1 MTVTRRLC
9 AAITFV
15 TIALAACKGTEPFV
29 PVATSLHVEPSTL
42 SFNSLGATRQLVAV
56 VLDQRADTIKHPSV
70 SWSSDDGG
78 VATVSA
84 SGLVTAVGNGS
95 AHAVATSGGLSAQVT
110 VSVAQ
115 AAAQLIKARGD
126 GQTGVVRATLPSAL
140 ALEVVDAGN
149 RPMTGVTVTFAV
161 TLGGGSLS
169 NPSGP
174 TDGSGLTTIEWTLGT
189 TPGQPQLVQATLA
202 GTSVSPATFSATA
215 IAGPPASVSKLVGDG
230 QTAATNN
237 PVSTPPAVQVSDSY
251 GDHVLGVAVTFAAT
265 AGGGTVSGGATHTDA
280 NGVATV
286 GWTLGPGAGENRLT
300 ATVAGSGITG
310 NPVTF
315 TATAVQ
321 PSAPATVS
329 AGPGDGQTGLTGY
342 ALNIAPAVV
351 VRDAANFP
359 VPNVAVTFAVASGGG
374 SVTGAN
380 ATTGADGVATVG
392 SWTVQ
397 LGTNT
402 VVATVSGSGITGN
415 PVTLVATGVSA
426 AYHIDVRYLTA
437 VTPAQRT
444 AFDSAAAQWERLI
457 YGDVPDE
464 FASFPAGTC
473 GPGSPVINET
483 IDDII
488 IYVRLDSMDG
498 PGKILGQAGPCLIR
512 DPGFQPGVGVMRF
525 DTADVAGLLAAGKF
539 DDVVR
544 HEMGHV
550 LGFGTVWE
558 SLGVLSGGG
567 GTDPH
572 FVGAQATAAFDH
584 NGGQPYSAGAKVPV
598 ENCCGSG
605 TRDSHWRE
613 TVFATELMTGFL
625 NGGVPNPLSVITTAA
640 MGDLG
645 YVVNYAASEP
655 YTVANVA
662 GLRAQA
668 SLPQI
673 ELGDD
678 ILRLPILVVDRRGR
692 VTRIIRPK

>member
-1 MTVTRRLC
+1 MLVRQHFPRVAPCTGAGMVTPMPVTGRLW
-9 AAITFV
+9 APITFV

-29 PVATSLHVEPSTL
+29 PVATTLHVAPSSL
-42 SFNSLGATRQLVAV
+42 SFTSLGATRQVVAV

-70 SWSSDDGG
+70 VWSSDNSG

-110 VSVAQ
+110 VSVQ
-115 AAAQLIKARGD
+115 AAAQLIKA
-126 GQTGVVRATLPSAL
+126 A
-140 ALEVVDAGN
+140 
-149 RPMTGVTVTFAV
+149 
-161 TLGGGSLS
+161 
-169 NPSGP
+169 
-174 TDGSGLTTIEWTLGT
+174 
-189 TPGQPQLVQATLA
+189 
-202 GTSVSPATFSATA
+202 
-215 IAGPPASVSKLVGDG
+215 
-230 QTAATNN
+230 
-237 PVSTPPAVQVSDSY
+237 
-251 GDHVLGVAVTFAAT
+251 
-265 AGGGTVSGGATHTDA
+265 
-280 NGVATV
+280 
-286 GWTLGPGAGENRLT
+286 
-300 ATVAGSGITG
+300 
-310 NPVTF
+310 
-315 TATAVQ
+315 
-321 PSAPATVS
+321 
-329 AGPGDGQTGLTGY
+329 GDGQTGLTGY

-351 VRDAANFP
+351 VRDAASFP

-380 ATTGADGVATVG
+380 ATTGSDGVATVG

-402 VVATVSGSGITGN
+402 LTATASGSGITGN
-415 PVTLVATGVSA
+415 PVTLAATGVSA

-437 VTPAQRT
+437 VTPAQRE

-464 FASFPAGTC
+464 LASFPAGTC
-473 GPGSPVINET
+473 GPGTPVINEI

-488 IYVRLDSMDG
+488 IYVRLDSIDG
-498 PGKILGQAGPCLIR
+498 PGKILGQAGPCLVR
-512 DPGFQPGVGVMRF
+512 DQSFQPGVGVMHF
-525 DTADVAGLLAAGKF
+525 DTADVAGLLAAGQF
-539 DDVVR
+539 DEVVR

-550 LGFGTVWE
+550 LGFGTIWQLL
-558 SLGVLSGGG
+558 SLVPGAG

-572 FVGAQATAAFDH
+572 FVGAQATAAFDR

-598 ENCCGSG
+598 ENCCGPG
-605 TRDSHWRE
+605 TRDGHWRE
-613 TVFATELMTGFL
+613 TVFDTELMTGFL
-625 NGGVPNPLSVITTAA
+625 NGGVPNPLSVITTAS

-662 GLRAQA
+662 GLRAQT
-668 SLPQI
+668 SLHQI